1 MEPFAFLIILVTMRN
16 TLLIVFLCHL
26 LLYPLAGYTTE
37 ILTCSF
43 RDSQNVYREFMLKRT
58 ADKNPTFKDTNV
70 VDGPLWKVM
79 SEDDSKFILFR
90 EMLKPMEKERKSVY
104 TLFFIDKESGDF
116 RFRNYLHAEYV
127 KYHKRYLSIEM
138 ILLCL

>member
-1 MEPFAFLIILVTMRN
+1 MEPFAFLLILNIMKRN
-16 TLLIVFLCHL
+16 LFIGLLCHL
-26 LLYPLAGYTTE
+26 LLYPLVGYSSE
-37 ILTCSF
+37 MLTCSF

-58 ADKNPTFKDTNV
+58 GDKDKTFKDANF

-79 SEDDSKFILFR
+79 SEDDSKYILFR
-90 EMLKPMEKERKSVY
+90 EMLKPIEKEKKSVY

-127 KYHKRYLSIEM
+127 NTIRGSCRLK
-138 ILLCL
+138 